1 MIKRHPPRI
10 LPVGF
15 PNNQVHQFTP
25 QDLVKKAIKT
35 KAAIKRH
42 NNVPIDKFEN
52 NELLIL
58 VVFNFICKNRNKFP
72 T

>member
-25 QDLVKKAIKT
+25 QDLVKKAKKT
-35 KAAIKRH
+35 KAATKRQ

-52 NELLIL
+52 KE
-58 VVFNFICKNRNKFP
+58 
-72 T
+72 